1 MKKIFTLLLPMLFLA
16 MGATAQN
23 PTKYRVNGRVMDST
37 KKEAVGYAT
46 IIVRDQADKPYVS
59 TYSDDKGAFECRLVD
74 GTYKMVIGFTGYTPD
89 TLTVTVAGKALELG
103 NRYITE
109 GLAIGAVQVLGQLI
123 TSDVDKMSYNT
134 AADPETPALTALE
147 MMRKVPM
154 LTIDGEDN
162 LQLKGQS
169 DFKILVNGKPSTMMT
184 KNYKDVLK
192 SMPASS
198 IVRIEVITNPPAK
211 YDAEGV
217 GGLINII
224 TTRKAADG
232 FNGSVNLGVNQW
244 GDVNGGAYIAV
255 QSGKFAMSANVNVG
269 QYQSPE
275 TGGASQRIDS
285 MNVDRYRMDGSS
297 TGSNKGLHGGL
308 SLEASYQI
316 DTVNLLTLSVN
327 GWAGQ
332 GENINDQ
339 LQQYFSKSDVL
350 NSQIVGWSRQNY
362 NYINLGGNLDYQHTF
377 KNPDETLTASY
388 RFDASPEGQKGEVF
402 ALQDENESAPLSYHR
417 RTSAQN
423 SSFEH
428 TLQVDYFNPLTKI
441 HQIEVGLKY
450 IARPN
455 ATNNNYE
462 LWDPAIKD
470 FKNEN
475 DKRKNDLDY
484 VQHIGS
490 FYGGY
495 AAKLKWITAKV
506 GVRGEWT
513 INDGLFITGANQT
526 KMFNQYFN
534 IVPYLTLNFKID
546 DANSIRV
553 GYTQRMNRPSI
564 WRLTPYIDDLDPTT
578 VSTGNPDLEATL
590 NHNVN
595 LNYSIY
601 KPKWNFGIDASGY
614 WSDNAIQ
621 RVSRLID
628 ASDPFWGDKYAG
640 RILNTYANI
649 GLSQSY
655 RLGINGGARFL
666 DNKLN
671 FSLSFSANYSINDAP
686 KVGLHSEGFGWNGNF
701 NAGGQP
707 WKDANINLYVGAFSS
722 APGLQSQYSTYV
734 YNGISLSQ
742 AFLKKKLRVSLSCN
756 DPFETKKYQTSQTW
770 GPGFSTS
777 SEYWRYARSFRLSV
791 QWSFGKMQAQVKK
804 AKRGISNDDG
814 GSGGNKGG
822 SGGGQ

>member
-89 TLTVTVAGKALELG
+89 TLTVTVAGKAIELG
-103 NRYITE
+103 DRYITE

-224 TTRKAADG
+224 TNRKSSTDG
-232 FNGSVNLGVNQW
+232 FNGSVRLSVDQW
-244 GDVNGGAYIAV
+244 GGVGGGGYIAV
-255 QSGKFAMSANVNVG
+255 ESGKFALSANLNVN
-269 QYQSPE
+269 QYQSPK
-275 TGGASQRIDS
+275 TGGSSSRIDS
-285 MNVDRYRMDGSS
+285 MSADRYRMLGGSS
-297 TGSNKGLHGGL
+297 GWSKGLHGGL
-308 SLEASYQI
+308 GLEASYQI
-316 DTVNLLTLSVN
+316 DSVNLLTLSVN
-327 GWAGQ
+327 GWGGQ
-332 GENINDQ
+332 GFNENEQWQD
-339 LQQYFSKSDVL
+339 YFSNTGVETAKIKGYSKS
-350 NSQIVGWSRQNY
+350 NY
-362 NYINLGGNLDYQHTF
+362 NYISLGGNLDYQHTF
-377 KNPDETLTASY
+377 KNPEETLTASY
-388 RFDASPEGQKGEVF
+388 RFDANPEGQEGEVKADQTLGVIDPNF
-402 ALQDENESAPLSYHR
+402 TYHR
-417 RTSAQN
+417 RSGGQN
-423 SSFEH
+423 NSFEH
-428 TLQVDYFNPLTKI
+428 TLQVDYYNPLTKI
-441 HQIEVGLKY
+441 HQIEVGGKY

-455 ATNNNYE
+455 STNNNYE
-462 LWDPAIKD
+462 LWDINTNNWLD
-470 FKNEN
+470 DNER
-475 DKRKNDLDY
+475 RKNDLDY

-495 AAKLKWITAKV
+495 AAKLKWLTAKV
-506 GVRGEWT
+506 GVRGELT
-513 INDGLFITGANQT
+513 INEGKYLIGRNSIS
-526 KMFNQYFN
+526 MFNRYFN
-534 IVPYLTLNFKID
+534 IVPYVTLNFKMD

-553 GYTQRMNRPSI
+553 GYTQRINRPSI
-564 WRLTPYIDDLDPTT
+564 WRLNPYIDDLDPTS
-578 VSTGNPDLEATL
+578 VNTGNPDLEATL

-614 WSDNAIQ
+614 WADNAIQ
-621 RVSRLID
+621 RVSWLVQE
-628 ASDPFWGDKYAG
+628 GEYKG
-640 RILNTYANI
+640 RVWNTYQNIAN
-649 GLSQSY
+649 GQNY
-655 RLGINGGARFL
+655 RLGVNGGARFF

-671 FSLSFSANYSINDAP
+671 FSLNFSAYYSIIDAP
-686 KVGLHSEGFGWNGNF
+686 KAGMHSEGFGWNGNF

-722 APGLQSQYSTYV
+722 APGLQNQYSTYV
-734 YNGISLSQ
+734 YNGISLTQ

-777 SEYWRYARSFRLSV
+777 SESWRYGRSFRLSV